1 MILQFKTV
9 TLCNFGSYANTTIDL
24 NDKGFCM
31 VSGENHFSKDNAL
44 SNGSGKST
52 IWSAICYALTGETI
66 AGLTS
71 NLKNINVETNE
82 CFVSL
87 QVVVDNDE
95 YIITRH
101 YKPKSDLKIIKNSID
116 LSGKGLRESERILAD
131 ALPDLTKD
139 LIASTIIIGQGM
151 PNKFSSFS
159 PSGRKDLLEKL
170 TKSDFMIEDIKTR
183 LVTRQAELS
192 KLVREYADSLLVN
205 KTNLTNAQNTLS
217 QIKQALDKFA
227 QQPNF
232 EEEILEITSQIS
244 ELDLLL
250 AQLIK
255 DIKQDESVEE
265 LLNQNLVN
273 LIETQSQEFA
283 SLNATYNQSVAEY
296 EKTKYQLEVDKKQ
309 LQNEITKLKSITDT
323 CPTCGQK
330 LPDVQKHDTSDLE
343 NQLAQINVKL
353 SDISFKL
360 TTAKTKYSEYKK
372 LIEQQFEQDINIK
385 KQQVLQTK
393 TKIST
398 ARQQYNLYSNKIL
411 SLKESLS
418 KVTFDKNN
426 YASQLTSLHTQYTS
440 CTETITQLSRNIEIL
455 ELAKNE
461 ADEHVAV
468 VKKMETLIKRDFR
481 GYLLSDIIKYI
492 DAKAKEYCQTVFG
505 TNELD
510 IYLDRNSLDI
520 TYCGKMFDNLSGGEK
535 QRCDIILQ
543 FAIRDLLQNYL
554 NYSSNI
560 LVLDEIFDG
569 LDKISTNKI
578 IDLITNKLK
587 DVESI
592 FIISHHTD
600 ELELPVDSEIKVI
613 KNTNGISEVK

>member
-1 MILQFKTV
+1 MILQFKKI
-9 TLCNFGSYANTTIDL
+9 TLCNFGSYATTTLNL
-24 NDKGFCM
+24 NDKGFCL

-71 NLKNINVETNE
+71 NLKNINIETNE
-82 CFVSL
+82 CYVTL
-87 QVVVDNDE
+87 ELTVDNID
-95 YIITRH
+95 YIITRQ
-101 YKPKSDLKIIKNSID
+101 YKPKSDLKINRNGTDI
-116 LSGKGLRESERILAD
+116 SGKGVRESEKILAD
-131 ALPDLTKD
+131 NLPDLTKD

-170 TKSDFMIEDIKTR
+170 TKSDFMIEDIKSR
-183 LVTRQAELS
+183 LSNRQQELV
-192 KLVREYADSLLVN
+192 LQVRDYADSLLVH
-205 KTNLTNAQNTLS
+205 KTNLTNAQNNLAKVTDSLNKMLPVPDFEKE
-217 QIKQALDKFA
+217 IHDLQAQVAELEKSSA
-227 QQPNF
+227 KT
-232 EEEILEITSQIS
+232 EEEVSQENKIVAILEQELFALVS
-244 ELDLLL
+244 E
-250 AQLIK
+250 
-255 DIKQDESVEE
+255 
-265 LLNQNLVN
+265 
-273 LIETQSQEFA
+273 QSQEFTN
-283 SLNATYNQSVAEY
+283 LNTNFNQSVSDY
-296 EKTKYQLEVDKKQ
+296 EKIKYQYELQLKQ
-309 LQNEITKLKSITDT
+309 LNAEITKLQAIKDT

-330 LPDVQKHDTSDLE
+330 LPNVQKPDTSGLVAQGE
-343 NQLAQINVKL
+343 QLKAELKEIDN
-353 SDISFKL
+353 
-360 TTAKTKYSEYKK
+360 
-372 LIEQQFEQDINIK
+372 
-385 KQQVLQTK
+385 
-393 TKIST
+393 KIST
-398 ARQQYNLYSNKIL
+398 AKAKYEKYKADIEAHFAQSIKDKQT
-411 SLKESLS
+411 EVAAH
-418 KVTFDKNN
+418 KVTISMLTTMKSASLVQITSIRDSITRKLADMASFNTRLTSLQEQQQHIQETI
-426 YASQLTSLHTQYTS
+426 SQLTN
-440 CTETITQLSRNIEIL
+440 NIKLMEI
-455 ELAKNE
+455 AKNE
-461 ADEHVAV
+461 TDEHVAV

-481 GYLLSDIIKYI
+481 GYLLVDIIRYI
-492 DAKAKEYCQTVFG
+492 DSKAKEYCQTVFG

-510 IYLDRNSLDI
+510 IYLDGNSLDI

-613 KNTNGISEVK
+613 KNTNGISEVN

>member
-1 MILQFKTV
+1 MILQFKKI
-9 TLCNFGSYANTTIDL
+9 TLCNFGSYATTTLNL
-24 NDKGFCM
+24 NDKGFCL

-71 NLKNINVETNE
+71 NLKNINIETNE
-82 CFVSL
+82 CYVTL
-87 QVVVDNDE
+87 ELTVDNID
-95 YIITRH
+95 YIITRQ
-101 YKPKSDLKIIKNSID
+101 YKPKSDLKINRNGTDI
-116 LSGKGLRESERILAD
+116 SGKGVRESEKILAD
-131 ALPDLTKD
+131 NLPDLTKD

-170 TKSDFMIEDIKTR
+170 TKSDFMIEDIKSR
-183 LVTRQAELS
+183 LSNRQQELV
-192 KLVREYADSLLVN
+192 LQVRDYADSLLVH
-205 KTNLTNAQNTLS
+205 KTNLTNAQNNLAKVTDSLNKMLPVPDFEKE
-217 QIKQALDKFA
+217 IHDLQAQVAELEKSSA
-227 QQPNF
+227 KT
-232 EEEILEITSQIS
+232 EEEVSQENKIVAILEQELFALVS
-244 ELDLLL
+244 E
-250 AQLIK
+250 
-255 DIKQDESVEE
+255 
-265 LLNQNLVN
+265 
-273 LIETQSQEFA
+273 QSQEFTN
-283 SLNATYNQSVAEY
+283 LNTNFNQSVSDY
-296 EKTKYQLEVDKKQ
+296 EKIKYQYELQLKQ
-309 LQNEITKLKSITDT
+309 LNAEITKLQAIKDT

-330 LPDVQKHDTSDLE
+330 LPNVQKPDTSGLVAQGE
-343 NQLAQINVKL
+343 QLKAELKEIDN
-353 SDISFKL
+353 
-360 TTAKTKYSEYKK
+360 
-372 LIEQQFEQDINIK
+372 
-385 KQQVLQTK
+385 
-393 TKIST
+393 KIST
-398 ARQQYNLYSNKIL
+398 AKAKYEKYKADIEAHFVQSIKDKQT
-411 SLKESLS
+411 EVAAH
-418 KVTFDKNN
+418 KVTISMLTTVKSANLVQITSIRDSITRKLADM
-426 YASQLTSLHTQYTS
+426 ASFNTRLTSLQEQQQHIQ
-440 CTETITQLSRNIEIL
+440 ETINQLTNNIKLMEI
-455 ELAKNE
+455 AKNE
-461 ADEHVAV
+461 TDEHVVV

-481 GYLLSDIIKYI
+481 GYLLVDIIRYI
-492 DAKAKEYCQTVFG
+492 DSKAKEYCQTVFG

-510 IYLDRNSLDI
+510 IYLDGNSLDI

-613 KNTNGISEVK
+613 KNTNGISEVN